1 MIFAAGL
8 KHSTYAGLAVLA
20 MAGPAFAREAPARF
34 EILTGWRDADG
45 IQRAGLKIT
54 LEPGWKTYWRSPGDG
69 GIAPEF
75 DLTASGNLTSFTP
88 EFPAPMLFDSAGMQT
103 PGYKNEVI
111 LPLDLV
117 PLNPDGPITLQGTLS
132 MGVCNEICLPVTVD
146 LSAELSPTAK
156 PDPAIEAARAARP
169 RTLSDK
175 PTCRFEPLSDGM
187 RVTANLPAGFSDAA
201 VPLLE
206 FADPDVWIS
215 PPQMQVTGGTRS
227 VVADLVPPSGAPFA
241 IDRSALRFTV
251 IDGAR
256 AVEMTGCSPG

>member
-1 MIFAAGL
+1 MNIAPGL
-8 KHSTYAGLAVLA
+8 KGGLLAGLAVLA
-20 MAGPAFAREAPARF
+20 MVGSAFPGEVPARV
-34 EILTGWRDADG
+34 EILPGWRGADG
-45 IQRAGLKIT
+45 VQHAGLKIT
-54 LEPGWKTYWRSPGDG
+54 LQPGWKTYWRSPGDG

-75 DLTASGNLTSFTP
+75 DLTASGNLVSFTP
-88 EFPAPMLFDSAGMQT
+88 QFPAPVLFDSAGMQT

-117 PLNPDGPITLQGTLS
+117 PLDPNGPIALEGTLS

-146 LSAELSPTAK
+146 LAVNLPSTGR
-156 PDPAIEAARAARP
+156 PDPRIEAARAARP
-169 RTLSDK
+169 KISKDK

-206 FADPDVWIS
+206 FSDPDVWIS
-215 PPQMQVTGGTRS
+215 SPQVQVTGGTRS